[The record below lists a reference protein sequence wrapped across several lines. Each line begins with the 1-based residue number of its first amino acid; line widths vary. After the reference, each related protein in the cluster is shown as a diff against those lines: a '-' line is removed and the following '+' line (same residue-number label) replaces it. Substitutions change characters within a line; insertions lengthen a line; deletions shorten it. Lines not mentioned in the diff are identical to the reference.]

1 MIFPDLK
8 LYIDTALNGI
18 TAIPAPRRD
27 LLDSIARYLQVALAD
42 KGEAS
47 LTFICTHNSRRSHFG
62 QIWAAVAA
70 AHYGI
75 TGLHTYSGGTETTA
89 FNPRAI
95 AALKRA
101 GFRISSAGGVNP
113 LYAVAF
119 SDTDTPLRCFSKL
132 YDHPSNPARHFGA
145 VMTCSEAE
153 ENCPFIPGADKRFPL
168 TYEDPKA
175 GDDRP
180 EESALYDERCLQIA
194 TEMLYCLGTLR

>member
-27 LLDSIARYLQVALAD
+27 LLDSIAHYLQVALAD

-113 LYAVAF
+113 LYAVSF
-119 SDTDTPLRCFSKL
+119 SDTEAPLRCFSKL
-132 YDHPSNPARHFGA
+132 YDHPANPASHFGA

-168 TYEDPKA
+168 TYADPKA

-194 TEMLYCLGTLR
+194 TEMLYCLGTLS